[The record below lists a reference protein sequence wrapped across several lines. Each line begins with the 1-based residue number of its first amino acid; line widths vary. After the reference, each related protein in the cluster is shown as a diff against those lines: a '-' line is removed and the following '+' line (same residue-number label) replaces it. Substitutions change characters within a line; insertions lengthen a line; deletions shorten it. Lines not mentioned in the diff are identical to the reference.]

1 MTSRSG
7 SGSVDSSDNVTNASV
22 SQDDI
27 SNTHFWIYVTKLPK
41 TVERVTLQH
50 LAEMQKIVEDVKLK
64 SQQKIVSLLPN
75 SKRRKGPLE
84 QSFNLAVRENLD
96 SEIARMFYSGGL
108 PFHLTRNPHYVNAFT
123 LASKNLIPETSNIE
137 RLLQP
142 IKGMWR
148 EKGISLI
155 CDGWTDA
162 QRQPLINFMVV
173 SEGGVVFLKAVNYE
187 KEYKDKFYVT
197 TLIKDAISEV
207 GAQNVVQVI
216 TDNAPICK
224 DVGSLVETQHP
235 HIFWTPCVVH
245 TLNLALK
252 NICAAKNI
260 EKNEVTYDVL
270 CWINNVGDDAIFIR
284 NFIMNHSMRLAIFN
298 SFVPLKLL
306 TVVDTLF
313 SSTIVMLK
321 RFKLIK
327 RGLQNMVIG
336 DEWSTYREDDISK
349 AYLVKEKIL
358 DDLWCDKV
366 DYILTFTE
374 PINDMLRIMD
384 TDKPTLHLVY
394 EMWDEM
400 IEKVNTS
407 IYKHEGKKG
416 DKRSTFYEV
425 VYDILIDRWTKSSTP
440 LHCMAHSLNPSDWLN
455 EVPNH
460 LPPLKDVEISEERN
474 KCLRRYFPST
484 EERNMRNWST
494 YSFIHSMRRNKINPQ
509 CTEDLVF
516 VHTNLRLL
524 SRKTLHYKG
533 ENKMW
538 DIRGDVFDSF
548 EGVGILGV
556 ASLSL
561 DEPDMEM
568 VIFANEEED
577 MENANAMN

>member
-1 MTSRSG
+1 
-7 SGSVDSSDNVTNASV
+7 
-22 SQDDI
+22 
-27 SNTHFWIYVTKLPK
+27 
-41 TVERVTLQH
+41 
-50 LAEMQKIVEDVKLK
+50 
-64 SQQKIVSLLPN
+64 
-75 SKRRKGPLE
+75 
-84 QSFNLAVRENLD
+84 
-96 SEIARMFYSGGL
+96 
-108 PFHLTRNPHYVNAFT
+108 
-123 LASKNLIPETSNIE
+123 
-137 RLLQP
+137 
-142 IKGMWR
+142 
-148 EKGISLI
+148 
-155 CDGWTDA
+155 
-162 QRQPLINFMVV
+162 
-173 SEGGVVFLKAVNYE
+173 
-187 KEYKDKFYVT
+187 
-197 TLIKDAISEV
+197 
-207 GAQNVVQVI
+207 
-216 TDNAPICK
+216 
-224 DVGSLVETQHP
+224 
-235 HIFWTPCVVH
+235 
-245 TLNLALK
+245 
-252 NICAAKNI
+252 I

-313 SSTIVMLK
+313 ASTIVMLK

-440 LHCMAHSLNPSDWLN
+440 LHCMAHSLNPRYYCSDWLN

-484 EERNMRNWST
+484 EERNM
-494 YSFIHSMRRNKINPQ
+494 
-509 CTEDLVF
+509 VF
-516 VHTNLRLL
+516 QEFAIFSGAL
-524 SRKTLHYKG
+524 
-533 ENKMW
+533 
-538 DIRGDVFDSF
+538 DIFDS
-548 EGVGILGV
+548 LQ
-556 ASLSL
+556 
-561 DEPDMEM
+561 DR
-568 VIFANEEED
+568 
-577 MENANAMN
+577 